1 MEWPGGG
8 GLRLQPIRPPA
19 CQQGKAEVA
28 IVSGDVEDAY
38 GRDKPGHDDRRVNE
52 CLNSQAAQ
60 CTVGHTRGRV
70 ARLSNAPILVLT
82 AEDAAAK
89 SIAVTVW
96 TAAAQGGRRRRH
108 RPYRSGKN
116 NNSEQ
121 RSRKLFHH
129 HFSPILHEWRP
140 ANSTGHTEH
149 RMNAARDRSVSSD
162 QQAITG
168 ARQAVATENGAESN
182 SGYSCS

>member
-1 MEWPGGG
+1 MAAWRRITPSAN
-8 GLRLQPIRPPA
+8 PSSS
-19 CQQGKAEVA
+19 CQQGKAEAA
-28 IVSGDVEDAY
+28 IVSGDIEDAD
-38 GRDKPGHDDRRVNE
+38 GRDKPGHDNRRVNE

-116 NNSEQ
+116 RYSEQ
-121 RSRKLFHH
+121 RGKQFPHNY
-129 HFSPILHEWRP
+129 PPDQITIPVEWRLVIAP
-140 ANSTGHTEH
+140 LRLNIE
-149 RMNAARDRSVSSD
+149 
-162 QQAITG
+162 
-168 ARQAVATENGAESN
+168 
-182 SGYSCS
+182 